1 MNIAQ
6 FFIINQS
13 ENMGLLNLAFRLGFD
28 LAIVAIIIL
37 LVYRKHNK
45 NREFIFTLFVFN
57 IIIFVL
63 CTILNNTELSIGSG
77 FGLFAVFTMMRYRSE
92 QINIKDMTYLLIVVA
107 LGFLNATY
115 KSQVG
120 VAEVIFINV
129 VVMGIL
135 TVLELSILS
144 IYKNLSQQKVKYDKI
159 YLLKPE
165 NFGLLRL
172 DLKDRLGIEI
182 QNIKIE
188 SINFLE
194 NTANLLITGSPLQNS
209 QDSAL
214 LPKQTLDK
222 SEVREIQKER
232 ILKVGSL

>member
-6 FFIINQS
+6 LFIINQS

-144 IYKNLSQQKVKYDKI
+144 IHKNLSQQKVKYDKI